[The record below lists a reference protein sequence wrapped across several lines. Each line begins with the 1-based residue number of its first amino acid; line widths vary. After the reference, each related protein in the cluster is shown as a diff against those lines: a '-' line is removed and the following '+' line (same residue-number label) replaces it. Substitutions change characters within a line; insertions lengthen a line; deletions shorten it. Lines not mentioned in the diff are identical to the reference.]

1 LGIVSRYKQLTQSK
15 RKFLFELKCMDDEH
29 NFLSGV
35 EFEAI
40 VRSLNEGRYLTSE
53 ANWMNEVFKRHKET
67 YKRLKNKS

>member
-1 LGIVSRYKQLTQSK
+1 
-15 RKFLFELKCMDDEH
+15 MDDEH